1 LIFALLLIISSH
13 KLLKTTNFCY
23 LFSNILYPTEND
35 SQKSNCLGGENM
47 IRAFATIG
55 FIMALIGGLILI
67 FLGIAGMLGIFWFI
81 FAPLYSLTA
90 FIWGIVMLVLGIICA
105 GGAKFVSNVPTAI
118 LLILLGVI
126 ASFLGG
132 WFTAWLII
140 IGAIFGLLSRL

>member
-1 LIFALLLIISSH
+1 
-13 KLLKTTNFCY
+13 
-23 LFSNILYPTEND
+23 
-35 SQKSNCLGGENM
+35 M
-47 IRAFATIG
+47 IRIFATIG
-55 FIMALIGGLILI
+55 FIMALIGGLILV
-67 FLGIAGMLGIFWFI
+67 FLGIAGILGIFWFI

-105 GGAKFVSNVPTAI
+105 GGAKFVSNIPTAI